1 MATSCLA
8 EERALV
14 KVIVMELYFSTKA
27 TWSWLRSRLT
37 LASERGAT
45 AVEYGVVACFIA
57 AVIVIAVFFLGQS
70 TNHNLGCSG
79 QTIAAQSA
87 PVC

>member
-1 MATSCLA
+1 
-8 EERALV
+8 
-14 KVIVMELYFSTKA
+14 MELYFATKG
-27 TWSWLRSRLT
+27 TWTWLRSRLS
-37 LASERGAT
+37 LAGERGAT
-45 AVEYGVVACFIA
+45 AVEYSIVVCFIA

-70 TNHNLGCSG
+70 TNHSLGCSG

>member
-1 MATSCLA
+1 MEFFFATKISL
-8 EERALV
+8 
-14 KVIVMELYFSTKA
+14 T
-27 TWSWLRSRLT
+27 WLRSRLP
-37 LASERGAT
+37 LAGERGAT
-45 AVEYGVVACFIA
+45 AVEYGVVACFIC
-57 AVIVIAVFFLGQS
+57 AVLVIAVYFLGQS

>member
-1 MATSCLA
+1 
-8 EERALV
+8 
-14 KVIVMELYFSTKA
+14 MELYLATKA

-37 LASERGAT
+37 PASERGAT
-45 AVEYGVVACFIA
+45 AVEYGVVACFIC

-70 TNHNLGCSG
+70 TNHSLGCSG
-79 QTIAAQSA
+79 QTIATQSA

>member
-1 MATSCLA
+1 
-8 EERALV
+8 
-14 KVIVMELYFSTKA
+14 MELYLATTSTW
-27 TWSWLRSRLT
+27 TWLRSRLVP
-37 LASERGAT
+37 ACERGAT
-45 AVEYGVVACFIA
+45 AVEYSIVACFIA

-70 TNHNLGCSG
+70 TSHSLGCSG

>member
-1 MATSCLA
+1 
-8 EERALV
+8 
-14 KVIVMELYFSTKA
+14 MELYFATKSTWA
-27 TWSWLRSRLT
+27 WLRSRLP
-37 LASERGAT
+37 LSSERGAT
-45 AVEYGVVACFIA
+45 AVEYSIVACFIA

>member
-1 MATSCLA
+1 
-8 EERALV
+8 
-14 KVIVMELYFSTKA
+14 MELHLATTSTWA
-27 TWSWLRSRLT
+27 WLRSRLR
-37 LASERGAT
+37 LACERGAT
-45 AVEYGVVACFIA
+45 AVEYSIVACFIA

-70 TNHNLGCSG
+70 TNHNLDCTG

>member
-1 MATSCLA
+1 M
-8 EERALV
+8 
-14 KVIVMELYFSTKA
+14 KLYFATTSTW
-27 TWSWLRSRLT
+27 TWLRSRLA
-37 LASERGAT
+37 LAGERGAT
-45 AVEYGVVACFIA
+45 AVEYSIVACFIA

>member
-1 MATSCLA
+1 
-8 EERALV
+8 
-14 KVIVMELYFSTKA
+14 MELYFATKGA
-27 TWSWLRSRLT
+27 WTWLRSSLT
-37 LASERGAT
+37 FGSERGAT
-45 AVEYGVVACFIA
+45 AVEYSIVACFIA

-79 QTIAAQSA
+79 RTIAAQSA

>member
-1 MATSCLA
+1 
-8 EERALV
+8 
-14 KVIVMELYFSTKA
+14 MELYFATKA
-27 TWSWLRSRLT
+27 TWSWLRSRLP

-45 AVEYGVVACFIA
+45 AVEYSIVACFIC
-57 AVIVIAVFFLGQS
+57 AVIVIAVFFLGHS
-70 TNHNLGCSG
+70 TNHSLDCSG

>member
-1 MATSCLA
+1 MEIFLASKLAAT
-8 EERALV
+8 
-14 KVIVMELYFSTKA
+14 
-27 TWSWLRSRLT
+27 WLRSRLT
-37 LASERGAT
+37 LAGERGAT
-45 AVEYGVVACFIA
+45 AVEYGVVVCFIC
-57 AVIVIAVFFLGQS
+57 AVLVIAVYFLGQS